1 MVEKTKKYKVEL
13 KGDLLMVKDLNDN
26 LLKGLLVPAWDA
38 VNRFKAMVEKVKEYE
53 SKNQSK

>member
-26 LLKGLLVPAWDA
+26 LLKGLAVPAWDA

>member
-26 LLKGLLVPAWDA
+26 LLRGLAVPAWDA

>member
-26 LLKGLLVPAWDA
+26 LLQGLAVPAWDA

>member
-26 LLKGLLVPAWDA
+26 LLKGLALPAWDA